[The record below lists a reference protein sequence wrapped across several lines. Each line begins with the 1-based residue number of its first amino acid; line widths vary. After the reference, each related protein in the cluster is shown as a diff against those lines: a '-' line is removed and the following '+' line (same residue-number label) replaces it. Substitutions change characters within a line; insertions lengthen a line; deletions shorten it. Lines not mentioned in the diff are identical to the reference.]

1 MEVVGDVLVVTIN
14 QKIAGPSGRVPACL
28 QFEVTIIVGAAP
40 DAGVRKL
47 HGVLG
52 TKGEK
57 YYRVRGDTQ
66 PAIEQTS
73 ISEVEWQREE
83 INLFI
88 YWWI

>member
-47 HGVLG
+47 H
-52 TKGEK
+52 
-57 YYRVRGDTQ
+57 
-66 PAIEQTS
+66 
-73 ISEVEWQREE
+73 
-83 INLFI
+83 
-88 YWWI
+88 